1 MSVTVVQNP
10 SPFPN
15 ESSRHDTHASILK
28 AMNNSRNET
37 HQRINSRTMVDEL
50 VLGRPVKRIELL
62 VLRRFPRRTVKGKSW
77 TGPLAA
83 ACARDESGLVG
94 LILWGEQV
102 DSVRTGDIIRIENGW
117 CRLSMGQKVVST
129 GRTGIMTVLEP

>member
-1 MSVTVVQNP
+1 MSETVVQNP
-10 SPFPN
+10 SPLPN
-15 ESSRHDTHASILK
+15 ESSRHDTHLSILK
-28 AMNNSRNET
+28 AMNVSRNSRR
-37 HQRINSRTMVDEL
+37 QRITPRTMVEDL
-50 VLGRPVKRIELL
+50 ALGRPVNRIELL

-102 DSVRTGDIIRIENGW
+102 ERVRTGDIIRIENGW

-129 GRTGIMTVLEP
+129 GRNGRLTVLVG